1 MSIKKYSLLTI
12 MLYLF
17 AFLTPAFF
25 TTTEQKITAVTMSYL
40 SGAVALII
48 LYLQQTEQLSF
59 EKKSASWR
67 AVMFFGLAGIFAAI
81 VLQNLVLQ
89 VEQLFVPLS
98 DSQNTQGIIET
109 IRVQPLFSIAV
120 ALGAPV
126 MEEFV
131 FRRAFTGLLTNY
143 LNVWLAFIIS
153 SCAFA
158 LIHQDGHLLVYFS
171 LGMLFS
177 LLYHR
182 TGKIWTPI
190 LAHVGMNTLV
200 VLGRIFL

>member
-1 MSIKKYSLLTI
+1 
-12 MLYLF
+12 
-17 AFLTPAFF
+17 
-25 TTTEQKITAVTMSYL
+25 
-40 SGAVALII
+40 
-48 LYLQQTEQLSF
+48 
-59 EKKSASWR
+59 
-67 AVMFFGLAGIFAAI
+67 MFFGLAGIFAAI

-120 ALGAPV
+120 ELGAHV

-190 LAHVGMNTLV
+190 RAHVGMNTLV
-200 VLGRIFL
+200 VLGIICL